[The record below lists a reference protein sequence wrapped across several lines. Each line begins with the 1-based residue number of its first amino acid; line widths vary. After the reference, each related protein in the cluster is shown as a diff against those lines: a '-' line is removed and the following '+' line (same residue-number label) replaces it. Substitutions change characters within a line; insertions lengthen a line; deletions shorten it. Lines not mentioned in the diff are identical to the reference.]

1 MRKPA
6 TPAAETEAPTTTTRR
21 RRKTAMSAAT
31 TVPKTRRK
39 RRTRAEMLAA
49 AKPTK
54 KRMGRPRKVA
64 PVEAD
69 HVTIV
74 LDIDGQPTSVS
85 VAAAKR
91 LYASLS
97 QLFG

>member
-21 RRKTAMSAAT
+21 RRKTAVSATT

-49 AKPTK
+49 GKPAK
-54 KRMGRPRKVA
+54 KRMGQPRKAA

-69 HVTIV
+69 RVTIV

-85 VAAAKR
+85 VAAAKA
-91 LYASLS
+91 LYFSLA
-97 QLFG
+97 QLFA